1 MTILGG
7 EPMEEE
13 NQRVLL
19 PFIEKFKQECP
30 DKTLWL
36 YSGYVLERDLKPSG
50 RKYLEG
56 ITNKILSYVD
66 VMVDGPFILEQKDLT
81 LKFRGSKNQRLLTR
95 EDIEKLLK

>member
-1 MTILGG
+1 
-7 EPMEEE
+7 MEEE

-56 ITNKILSYVD
+56 ITDKILSYVD

>member
-56 ITNKILSYVD
+56 ITDKILSYVD